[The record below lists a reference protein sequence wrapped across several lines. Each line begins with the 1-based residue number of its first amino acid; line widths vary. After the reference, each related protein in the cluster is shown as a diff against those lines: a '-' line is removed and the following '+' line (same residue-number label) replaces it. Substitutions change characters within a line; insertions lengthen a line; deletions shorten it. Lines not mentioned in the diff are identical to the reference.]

1 MTLEIVSYGNG
12 ALLTKVIM
20 GVSYIMSNSNYL
32 LLIQLVVILAFVVGL
47 IVSHRENVT
56 GGSVGLKLIGTLAV
70 AGVIWSSSYLPQD
83 TVIVYDPVNN
93 YQTSVRNVPVTLA
106 MPMYLEN
113 SIGDGLASLYDA
125 YMGKSGFPNSL
136 SYNNTGFN
144 WGSIAT
150 QQLQNVSF
158 VNPYDQATINSYLVN
173 CYFPAVQLGH
183 ANLLDLYNSDNL
195 LQTLQQGSQTSDAF
209 LAQVYNSTTGQS
221 NYEDCNTVYNYIV
234 GMVNAT
240 TSTGSAARSY
250 AATVDGKTQAHGLVL
265 SQVMDNLGPAADFL
279 LNTGLDSQ
287 QLIAQMAIANSFSP
301 AFQQF
306 SAKFGVPDN
315 NLSFGV
321 AQTEYQQQTV
331 WVQTAFMARIFLPIL
346 HFIMEAIIFGSFPL
360 IFLMTLIPGFSKK
373 AFGYIMSMLM
383 WLTFW
388 APLMSIL
395 NGLSAWLISTNAF
408 PLNVTGGNVNLNDMG
423 YIYSNLREWAAMIG
437 SASMTVPMLAYGLA
451 TMSSFV
457 GAETVAGIS
466 GAISGGINTA
476 AQTVATENG
485 AQGLQNQAQNMMQNQ
500 ANNAYTDPSQ
510 FDGLMDYNA
519 ESVAAQRQAMADYI
533 HQRGMGVA
541 EQADF
546 GNINQTASNGIGFL
560 NNASAAGMSPLKFG
574 EMQKE
579 TGVQVSGS
587 QAYSKIL
594 GHGYGNMLDNGQM
607 SYNTTN
613 GMFDGTSQMSKP
625 QAEGFVHDLKESG
638 YINSEKE
645 KQFDNVIKN
654 SDGLVSVGYQGLSN
668 NGNPK
673 FSTISLSNG
682 TKAETWSNAS
692 IADTNKIDGGTS
704 IMEKGAGARP
714 YLNNSP
720 FSSIFKGRK
729 INGTY
734 TEGGGVSTF
743 AGAINR
749 TQAQGLINDGIITK
763 EAAYNLKSALN
774 QNPNVKTFAF
784 NAQYDKNGIM
794 GLEVSNKQGTVLAR
808 EGNITDYSLDKAGH
822 TNENLNN
829 TLYNDEQK
837 YVFGPKVEGS
847 TQNINDYAR
856 RYMEAKNALGGSL
869 AGYSSP
875 QRAVQVL
882 DEAKTLAKEGQFK
895 AAGAVLR
902 TFNMNPNQYKT
913 EGAYSVPSIE
923 NAANSRI
930 EAIQREEQNMHK
942 AGNDMVASSI
952 AYHNEAAQTGAPM
965 SNANQSFYETT
976 AKPLQEFYNT
986 QLSTSVKNGVASDS
1000 GSKSSTT
1007 NRSTLEQS
1015 YKVGVNIGKIID
1027 PSGGLDIG
1035 ISGKYTHQ
1043 TIYSAEQYSSFKHD
1057 WSNATTVEARTNV
1070 LMKTYSEGLS
1080 NIDNMNISG
1089 TEKAELKAKL
1099 LQGFY
1104 GAA

>member
-32 LLIQLVVILAFVVGL
+32 LLIQLVVILAGVVGL

-93 YQTSVRNVPVTLA
+93 YQTSVRNVPVPLA
-106 MPMYLEN
+106 LPMYLEN

-144 WGSIAT
+144 WGSVAT
-150 QQLQNVSF
+150 QQLQNVTF

-183 ANLLDLYNSDNL
+183 ASLLDLYNSDNL
-195 LQTLQQGSQTSDAF
+195 LQTLQQGSQTSNVF
-209 LAQVYNSTTGQS
+209 LAQVYNNRTGQS
-221 NYEDCNTVYNYIV
+221 NYEDCNNAYNYIV

-240 TSTGSAARSY
+240 TSTGSAAQSY
-250 AATVDGKTQAHGLVL
+250 AATVDGKTQAHGLTL
-265 SQVMDNLGPAADFL
+265 AQVTNNLGPAADFL

-287 QLIAQMAIANSFSP
+287 QLISQMALANSFSP

-306 SAKFGVPDN
+306 SSKYGVPDN

-321 AQTEYQQQTV
+321 AQAEYQQQTT

-395 NGLSAWLISTNAF
+395 NGLSAWMISTYAF

-476 AQTVATENG
+476 AQSVATESG
-485 AQGLQNQAQNMMQNQ
+485 AQGMQTQAQNMMQNQ
-500 ANNAYTDPSQ
+500 ANKAYTDPSQ
-510 FDGLMDYNA
+510 FDGLIDYNA
-519 ESVAAQRQAMADYI
+519 ESVAAQRQATSDFI
-533 HQRGMGVA
+533 KRRGMDTA
-541 EQADF
+541 ELGDY
-546 GNINQTASNGIGFL
+546 GNINQQTSGGIGFL
-560 NNASAAGMSPLKFG
+560 DDASAAGMSPIG
-574 EMQKE
+574 YGIMQKE
-579 TGVQVSGS
+579 TGVSISGS

-594 GHGYGNMLDNGQM
+594 GHGYGNMLDNGKM
-607 SYNTTN
+607 TYNITN

-638 YINSEKE
+638 YINAEKE

-654 SDGLVSVGYQGLSN
+654 SADRLVSVGYQGLSN
-668 NGNPK
+668 NGNPE
-673 FSTISLSNG
+673 FSMISLSNG

-704 IMEKGAGARP
+704 IIEKGAGARP

-720 FSSIFKGRK
+720 FSSIFKGQK

-743 AGAINR
+743 TKGAINR
-749 TQAQGLINDGIITK
+749 TQARELIDDGIITK
-763 EAAYNLKSALN
+763 EAAYNLQNALN
-774 QNPNVKTFAF
+774 QNPNVRTFAF
-784 NAQYDKNGIM
+784 DAQWDKNGIM

-808 EGNITDYSLDKAGH
+808 EGNITELQRVDTGYRGSSGSDQKIYNNAVEIYDGSIFSQVPGGISAGTANTSEYKSIASVTAGNNSLASSGAEKIADGWAKHYTGNTVIQSIFKAGLGDEISLTEEAGYKFLNIPDVANGGIYVQNSSYAQVSQDASSTLAKQKSLQGEQINRLKSILGN
-822 TNENLNN
+822 TNTTVAEKVNEIETYQKSQFAMPSLSGAVEKQYKNFMDGMTSKAGN
-829 TLYNDEQK
+829 FNVKGMGKVNAVADLY
-837 YVFGPKVEGS
+837 
-847 TQNINDYAR
+847 
-856 RYMEAKNALGGSL
+856 
-869 AGYSSP
+869 AGYS
-875 QRAVQVL
+875 
-882 DEAKTLAKEGQFK
+882 G
-895 AAGAVLR
+895 
-902 TFNMNPNQYKT
+902 M
-913 EGAYSVPSIE
+913 
-923 NAANSRI
+923 
-930 EAIQREEQNMHK
+930 
-942 AGNDMVASSI
+942 
-952 AYHNEAAQTGAPM
+952 
-965 SNANQSFYETT
+965 
-976 AKPLQEFYNT
+976 
-986 QLSTSVKNGVASDS
+986 
-1000 GSKSSTT
+1000 
-1007 NRSTLEQS
+1007 LE
-1015 YKVGVNIGKIID
+1015 
-1027 PSGGLDIG
+1027 
-1035 ISGKYTHQ
+1035 
-1043 TIYSAEQYSSFKHD
+1043 
-1057 WSNATTVEARTNV
+1057 
-1070 LMKTYSEGLS
+1070 
-1080 NIDNMNISG
+1080 
-1089 TEKAELKAKL
+1089 
-1099 LQGFY
+1099 
-1104 GAA
+1104 